1 MRRKLRNKYFI
12 LRHGES
18 THQVEKPNIVYY
30 WPEDKPPAPLTKKG
44 KEQIKKRARSLK
56 NKNIDLIFSS
66 DAQRTKETANIVAQ
80 ELGLRVYHDKRLRDI
95 NWGIYQGKSTQEA
108 WEYYYHN
115 MEEKF
120 EKFPPQGES
129 WGQLKERMIDFVQD
143 IDKKYREKN
152 ILIVSHGDPLWLLD
166 SWAKELDKKEMIKN
180 RKSGCPIKIGDLKKL
195 N

>member
-1 MRRKLRNKYFI
+1 MRRHLRNKYFI

-30 WPEDKPPAPLTKKG
+30 WPEDNPPAPLTKKG
-44 KEQIKKRARSLK
+44 RELIKKRAKSLK
-56 NKNIDLIFSS
+56 NKNISLILSS

-80 ELGLRVYHDKRLRDI
+80 ELGLKVHHDKRLRDI
-95 NWGIYQGKSTQEA
+95 NWGIYQGKSTKEA
-108 WEYYYHN
+108 WEHYYHN

-120 EKFPPQGES
+120 EKAPPRGES

-143 IDKKYREKN
+143 IDKKYKGKK

-166 SWAKELDKKEMIKN
+166 SWARGLEKKEALKE
-180 RKSGCPIKIGDLKKL
+180 RKSGCPIKIGDLKEL